1 MSVTNPSQKPLT
13 VAIIGAGPAGLTL
26 ARLLSLHAS
35 PSNLTYTV
43 FELDASPTS
52 RYNQGGSLDLHTTT
66 GLAAL
71 KKADLWPQFLK
82 HARYDGEALTV
93 ANKHAKAVFRK
104 EGGKEGDIA
113 ERPEIDRERLKEI
126 LLASVPAENIKWGR
140 KLRAVSPDGKLHFEN
155 GSQDEGPFD
164 LIVGAD
170 GAWSKVRPLLSTH
183 QPHYSGISGVE
194 LTISHPHETAPAV
207 DTMIGPGSYFCYAES
222 KSIQAQR
229 QGNKS
234 IKVICFGRGED
245 GWAKALIE
253 KCGGDPRAMKKTL
266 LEERYADWAPE
277 VKAWVEAA
285 DEDVA
290 KIRPWTLYELPVDH
304 RWEHRQGF
312 TLIGDAAHLAT
323 PFAGEGVNA
332 AMTDAMDLADAITSS
347 LSASAPSPSNSAAA
361 DAVDAAISTFET
373 TALFPRGEDVAKR
386 TIANKDGMFAEDA
399 PKGWWEKMKRRVLA
413 EIERME
419 DPDQKEVMRE
429 KVRAMERMA
438 EEGEVIEA
446 TM

>member
-1 MSVTNPSQKPLT
+1 MSTFESSQKPFT

-26 ARLLSLHAS
+26 ARLLDLHAS
-35 PSNLTYTV
+35 SNLTYTI

-104 EGGKEGDIA
+104 EGGKEGDLA

-140 KLRAVSPDGKLHFEN
+140 KLREVSPDGKLHFEN
-155 GSQDEGPFD
+155 SSQDEGPFD

-170 GAWSKVRPLLSTH
+170 GAWSKVRPLLSSNPH
-183 QPHYSGISGVE
+183 PHYSGISGIE
-194 LTISHPHETAPAV
+194 LTISRPHETCPAV

-234 IKVICFGRGED
+234 IKIICFGRGDD
-245 GWAKALIE
+245 GWAKVLIQ
-253 KCGGDPRAMKKTL
+253 KCDGDPAVMKKTL
-266 LEERYADWAPE
+266 LQERYADWAPM

-285 DEDVA
+285 DDDA
-290 KIRPWTLYELPVDH
+290 SKTRPWSLHELPVDH
-304 RWEHRQGF
+304 RWEHRRGF

-347 LSASAPSPSNSAAA
+347 LSTHTNTNITET
-361 DAVDAAISTFET
+361 VDAAISHFET
-373 TALFPRGEDVAKR
+373 TSLFPRGSDVAKR
-386 TIANKDGMFAEDA
+386 TIANKDGMFADDA
-399 PKGWWEKMKRRVLA
+399 PKGWWEKMKRRVLS

-419 DPDQKEVMRE
+419 DPQQREVMRE
-429 KVRAMERMA
+429 KIRAMERMA
-438 EEGEVIEA
+438 EEEGVIEA